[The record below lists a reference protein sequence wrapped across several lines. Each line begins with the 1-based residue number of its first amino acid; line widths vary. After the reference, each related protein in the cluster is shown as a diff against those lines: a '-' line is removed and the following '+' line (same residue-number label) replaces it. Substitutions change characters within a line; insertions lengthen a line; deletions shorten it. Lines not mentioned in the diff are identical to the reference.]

1 MRKRLVREGR
11 DRSGDKLS
19 TNAKPPADRVQL
31 KYNLPMVYTSK
42 RSFETVVCRR
52 ARRRAQKHFLA
63 ETETSTANCTSAM
76 IGKCWTRGVAR
87 YPSCFERES
96 PLTVYAAMAIAPAC
110 ICCRAILCCT
120 SHLASRLPCSAH
132 RSARSSHFPLCGG
145 SSFAR
150 WRYISSIARQFSKSL
165 MAFFPV
171 FFASE
176 LCHRTGK

>member
-1 MRKRLVREGR
+1 MSGVGARPEVTRRPLGRVDVTPDPRLALR
-11 DRSGDKLS
+11 LS
-19 TNAKPPADRVQL
+19 ANQIIAFYPDAATTN
-31 KYNLPMVYTSK
+31 S
-42 RSFETVVCRR
+42 
-52 ARRRAQKHFLA
+52 
-63 ETETSTANCTSAM
+63 TSAM
-76 IGKCWTRGVAR
+76 TGKCWTRGVSP
-87 YPSCFERES
+87 YPCCFERES

-171 FFASE
+171 FFAGE